1 MPQEA
6 KWLLDTGGPDVQVL
20 VRSLL
25 GQSQQMSV
33 YLYSDLVAGSGRR
46 SSHDAR
52 APRQQNQEC
61 DTRWIWT
68 RWRGQTI
75 GRGREPSLQITG
87 LLITRRYFIY
97 KRTHLSPRLM
107 YVQNAKAD
115 LCLFCAHLH
124 ELVQRQRSAQ
134 RPVSHVDNPG
144 DSWQK
149 DKVNV
154 TNVSTDKTSWIVSS
168 PLPSAVTV

>member
-1 MPQEA
+1 MDSRNRC
-6 KWLLDTGGPDVQVL
+6 L
-20 VRSLL
+20 
-25 GQSQQMSV
+25 
-33 YLYSDLVAGSGRR
+33 YLYSDLFAGSGRR

-97 KRTHLSPRLM
+97 KQTHLSPRLM

-124 ELVQRQRSAQ
+124 ELVQRQLSAQ

-144 DSWQK
+144 DSALTASWQK

-154 TNVSTDKTSWIVSS
+154 TTVFTDKTSWIVSS
-168 PLPSAVTV
+168 TLPSAVTVGFVGFSR